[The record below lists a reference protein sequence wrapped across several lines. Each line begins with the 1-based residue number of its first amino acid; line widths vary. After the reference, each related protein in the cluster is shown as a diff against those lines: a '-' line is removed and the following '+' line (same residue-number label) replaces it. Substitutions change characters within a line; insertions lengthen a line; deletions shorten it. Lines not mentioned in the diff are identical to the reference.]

1 MALYLQ
7 VIATVWAGC
16 FCASLGSGVT
26 PIASSSQDSLPI
38 GDPRRCLL
46 RPEDQQRILTFEGL
60 PGGGWDNL
68 RNKESGLVTDIN
80 YTQCR
85 FTEDGQFLIPDGT
98 YVIPIKSS
106 KVDTYAE
113 IFVHWKNYTSTLSR
127 SINANAG
134 LGFGG
139 IGISGGFS
147 DEYQSVKTSEYRD
160 SSDTVRVQARY
171 VRYTAKLQPDT
182 PLSKAS
188 KARLLRIGAHHE
200 LNRTNLA
207 TFESQL
213 FVRDFGTHVITSIDV
228 GAALSQ
234 EDQVLSSF
242 VRKYSSETNQVKAS
256 ASASFFSVFNFNLG
270 FSTTTTK
277 TMVDE
282 YQKSRT
288 SSVIHTNGGPVFKPT
303 NYTADNWTADMV
315 NNLVAI
321 DRSGDPIYY
330 VITPETLPELPLS
343 TVFETYMSV
352 KAAVELYYQH
362 NMYYGCTDRESPNFS
377 FISNLD
383 DGSCKPP
390 LTNYTFGGVYQTCDQ
405 NGITDLC
412 SNLRQKNPLTGDYTC
427 PPGYEPVLL
436 NEGSRSAT
444 TSQHHC
450 HRCWLV
456 FHCCHDDTY
465 HSTGTYKA
473 YWCVNVGQVP
483 QQSGFLFGGVF
494 TTKVSNPLTQEQGCP
509 AQFYPLHLLS
519 DLTVCVSDDYELGA
533 QYALPFAGFY
543 SCKSGNPLMVQRS
556 SGTPSESRPGGT
568 LSLARFMEQSGPTSW
583 PHGCPKGYSQH
594 LALVDNGCEIDYCIK
609 SGALTAP
616 RLPPVNRPP
625 FMTFPDMIYP
635 ERDSIQLKA
644 DGSMWNLM
652 ANGTDIE
659 GHGHKVNPWTS
670 SSSSLSAG
678 AVAAISVVVTV
689 LCIVVAQVLLM
700 VYRSRSKKSQRSYQ
714 DTTLPPDESPLIRD
728 PPVNYGILDGEGGDA
743 IVTVG

>member
-1 MALYLQ
+1 MTLYLQ
-7 VIATVWAGC
+7 LVATVWAGC
-16 FCASLGSGVT
+16 FYTILGVPSSSVT
-26 PIASSSQDSLPI
+26 PISTQDSLPI

-46 RPEDQQRILTFEGL
+46 RPEDQRVLTFEGL

-68 RNKESGLVTDIN
+68 RNKEAGLVTAIN

-85 FTEDGQFLIPDGT
+85 FTEDGKFLIPDGT

-113 IFVHWKNYTSTLSR
+113 IFVHWTNYTSTLSR

-147 DEYQSVKTSEYRD
+147 DEYRSVKSSEYRD

-182 PLSKAS
+182 PLSKAG
-188 KARLLRIGAHHE
+188 KARLLRIAAHHQ
-200 LNRTNLA
+200 LNRTSLA

-213 FVRDFGTHVITSIDV
+213 FVRDFGTHVITSVDV
-228 GAALSQ
+228 GATLSQ

-242 VRKYSSETNQVKAS
+242 VRKYSSETNKVKAS
-256 ASASFFSVFNFNLG
+256 ASASFFSVFNFNMG
-270 FSTTTTK
+270 YSTTTTK
-277 TMVDE
+277 TMIDE
-282 YQKSRT
+282 YQSSRT
-288 SSVIHTNGGPVFKPT
+288 SSVIYTFGGPVFKPT
-303 NYTADNWTADMV
+303 NYTANNWTADMV
-315 NNLVAI
+315 NNLVAT

-330 VITPETLPELPLS
+330 VITPDTLPEVPLS
-343 TVFETYMSV
+343 TVHETYTSV
-352 KAAVELYYQH
+352 KAAVELYYRH

-405 NGITDLC
+405 SGITDLC

-427 PPGYEPVLL
+427 APGYEAVLL

-450 HRCWLV
+450 HSCWI
-456 FHCCHDDTY
+456 FAHCCHDDTY

-473 YWCVNVGQVP
+473 YWCVATGQVP

-494 TTKVSNPLTQEQGCP
+494 TTKVSNPLTQQQSCP

-543 SCKSGNPLMVQRS
+543 SCKSGNPLMVKKSLGKS
-556 SGTPSESRPGGT
+556 SDSLPGGT

-594 LALVDNGCEIDYCIK
+594 LALVDNGCEINYCIK

-616 RLPPVNRPP
+616 KLPPVNRPP
-625 FMTFPDMIYP
+625 FMAIPEVIYP
-635 ERDSIQLKA
+635 VHDSIQLKA
-644 DGSMWNLM
+644 DGSMWKLVM
-652 ANGTDIE
+652 NGSE
-659 GHGHKVNPWTS
+659 VAGHGQAVNPSTS
-670 SSSSLSAG
+670 SGSSLSAG

-689 LCIVVAQVLLM
+689 LCVVVAQVM
-700 VYRSRSKKSQRSYQ
+700 VIMYRSRSKKSRHGDQGN
-714 DTTLPPDESPLIRD
+714 TLPSDESPLVRD
-728 PPVNYGILDGEGGDA
+728 SPVNYGIHDGQGSDA